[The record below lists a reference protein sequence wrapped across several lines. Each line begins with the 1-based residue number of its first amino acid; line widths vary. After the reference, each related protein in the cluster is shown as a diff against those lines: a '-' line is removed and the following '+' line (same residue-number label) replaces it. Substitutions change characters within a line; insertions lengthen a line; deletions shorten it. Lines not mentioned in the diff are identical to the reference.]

1 MPAPKGNEYAKGNR
15 GGARPTKYKP
25 DYPGMVRKL
34 CEKGFTDED
43 IAETLGISISTLHQW
58 KVKHEEFYEAL
69 QRGKDE
75 ANRCVENSLFK
86 RANGF
91 HYETEK
97 VSNGRPMKVTEYALP
112 DVGAQRLWLQ
122 NRMPEVYREQQNV
135 KHTLNMDQAFLRFLD
150 QMEEQAKLERAQNAK
165 LIEHSPLLNEI
176 TGTGAENA

>member
-1 MPAPKGNEYAKGNR
+1 MAAHKGNEYAKGNR

-25 DYPGMVRKL
+25 EYPGMVRKL

-43 IAETLGISISTLHQW
+43 IAETLGISMSTLHQW
-58 KVKHEEFYEAL
+58 KVKKEEFYESL

-122 NRMPEVYREQQNV
+122 NRMPEVYREQKDV
-135 KHTLNMDQAFLRFLD
+135 KHQLSMDDAFLRLLD
-150 QMEEQAKLERAQNAK
+150 QMDEQAKLERTPVS
-165 LIEHSPLLNEI
+165 ISSVVI
-176 TGTGAENA
+176 TPRSSLRRS